1 MQTIQVVLEDD
12 LLRAADRAVRRL
24 KINRSALIRQALR
37 RHLERLAAEAR
48 ERRDREG
55 YRAIP
60 VRPEEFSAWDRV
72 AAWPED

>member
-1 MQTIQVVLEDD
+1 MQTIQVVLEDG

-24 KINRSALIRQALR
+24 KINRSALIRLALR
-37 RHLERLAAEAR
+37 RHLERLEVLEK

-55 YRAIP
+55 YRAKP
-60 VRPEEFSAWDRV
+60 ARADEFAAWDKV